1 MEVVGGCKKDTCV
14 VLGNGKRQRGSRSP
28 KLCCRLA
35 EAERKGARELFT
47 ARDALIGGG
56 SVAAEQILLAF
67 SAERGRKEGKDAMRC
82 DAMQR
87 PRRRQGSRNR
97 GSKRRKGAERL
108 S

>member
-1 MEVVGGCKKDTCV
+1 MVGGCKKDTCV

-82 DAMQR
+82 DAKAAEKAREQE
-87 PRRRQGSRNR
+87 QGKQAKEGSREAQLT
-97 GSKRRKGAERL
+97 S
-108 S
+108 